1 MLIELKKFYDEL
13 EAKQE
18 AVLTKDVDSIVA
30 ERVAKLTESIRNEV
44 VSEITAESAILDIKK
59 QTIAE
64 AIEIL
69 KQKEEAENP
78 EPVVEEAET
87 TVTFPTN

>member
-13 EAKQE
+13 EAKQA

-44 VSEITAESAILDIKK
+44 VSEITAESAILDIKR
-59 QTIAE
+59 QAIAE
-64 AIEIL
+64 AMEIL
-69 KQKEEAENP
+69 KQKEEAEKAV
-78 EPVVEEAET
+78 PVVEETET

>member
-13 EAKQE
+13 EAKQA

>member
-13 EAKQE
+13 EAKQA

-69 KQKEEAENP
+69 KQKEESENP

>member
-13 EAKQE
+13 EAKQA

-87 TVTFPTN
+87 TVKFPTN

>member
-59 QTIAE
+59 QTISE

>member
-13 EAKQE
+13 EAKQA

-64 AIEIL
+64 AMEIL
-69 KQKEEAENP
+69 KQKEEAEKTEP
-78 EPVVEEAET
+78 EVEEAET